1 MSGGIGLSAADAD
14 KATTAAT
21 TAKAPFRKTSFGE
34 KTPFETNLGK
44 SSTFKYPPYVP
55 SGATWPILPLISIH
69 FAVTIRAIWATQ
81 GCPLEPP
88 PP

>member
-44 SSTFKYPPYVP
+44 SSTFKYPLRSRRRNMADPAP
-55 SGATWPILPLISIH
+55 D
-69 FAVTIRAIWATQ
+69 
-81 GCPLEPP
+81 
-88 PP
+88 